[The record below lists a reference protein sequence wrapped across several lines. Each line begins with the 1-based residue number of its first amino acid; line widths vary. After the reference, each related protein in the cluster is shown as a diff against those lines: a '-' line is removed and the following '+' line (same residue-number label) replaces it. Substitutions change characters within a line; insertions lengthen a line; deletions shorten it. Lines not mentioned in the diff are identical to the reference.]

1 MSVARDVDGGARLVV
16 RAKPRSKREGVEL
29 DEAGGSAVVV
39 VRINAPPVDGKAN
52 ERVREV
58 LADALGV
65 PRSRVTIL
73 RGESAREKDIAVAGL
88 SAEEVDERLRAVTGA

>member
-1 MSVARDVDGGARLVV
+1 VSIARDVDDGARLVV

-58 LADALGV
+58 LAKLLEV
-65 PRSRVTIL
+65 PRSRVTIV
-73 RGESAREKDIAVAGL
+73 RGESAREKDIAVAGM
-88 SAEEVDERLRAVTGA
+88 SAAQVEARLRAAW

>member
-1 MSVARDVDGGARLVV
+1 MSIARDVADGARLVV
-16 RAKPRSKREGVEL
+16 RAKPRSKREGVEF

-58 LADALGV
+58 LAELLDV
-65 PRSRVTIL
+65 PRSRVTIV

-88 SAEEVDERLRAVTGA
+88 TAAQVEGRLRAAW

>member
-1 MSVARDVDGGARLVV
+1 MSIARDVDDGARLVV

-58 LADALGV
+58 LAALLAV
-65 PRSRVTIL
+65 PRSRVSIV
-73 RGESAREKDIAVAGL
+73 RGESAREKDIAVAGM
-88 SAEEVDERLRAVTGA
+88 SAAQVEARLREAC

>member
-1 MSVARDVDGGARLVV
+1 MSIARDVDDGARLVV

-58 LADALGV
+58 LAKLLEV
-65 PRSRVTIL
+65 PRSRVTIV
-73 RGESAREKDIAVAGL
+73 RGESAREKDIAVAGM
-88 SAEEVDERLRAVTGA
+88 SAAQVEARLRAAW